1 MIETNLSVGGKTLL
15 LPPFFPI
22 IVFMSHIYSAVDIA
36 TIKSSG
42 DQSQPY
48 SYPLMVLVESLIR
61 GPRKCTGKYEC
72 YGCIT
77 GSIAVKVTCTG

>member
-1 MIETNLSVGGKTLL
+1 MIETDLSVGGKTFL

-22 IVFMSHIYSAVDIA
+22 IVFVSNIYSTIDVAS
-36 TIKSSG
+36 IKSSG
-42 DQSQPY
+42 DQSQPH
-48 SYPLMVLVESLIR
+48 SYLLVVLVERLIG
-61 GPRKCTGKYEC
+61 GPSKCTGKYEC

>member
-1 MIETNLSVGGKTLL
+1 MLSL
-15 LPPFFPI
+15 FFPI
-22 IVFMSHIYSAVDIA
+22 IVFMSHIYSTVNIA

-42 DQSQPY
+42 EQSQPY
-48 SYPLMVLVESLIR
+48 SHFLMVLVESLIR
-61 GPRKCTGKYEC
+61 GPSKCTGKYEC